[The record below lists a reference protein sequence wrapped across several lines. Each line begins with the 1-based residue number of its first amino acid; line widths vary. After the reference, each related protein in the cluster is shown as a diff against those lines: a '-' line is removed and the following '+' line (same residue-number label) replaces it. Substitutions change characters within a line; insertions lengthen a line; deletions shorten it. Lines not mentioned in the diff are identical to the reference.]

1 MMLNE
6 IIEAINGNVKFCL
19 RNSKTFFVSKCS
31 VNGNIIKFTDAVD
44 GIECEE
50 ILDNTELMTFASNT
64 IPYMS
69 DLSDIK
75 SFLKI
80 NADDH
85 IQNNLIFDDFVR
97 KCVSYMKLFNDQ
109 SVNKIKEA
117 VIDNNTSNLDKL
129 VIIECEHIIDLDN
142 CAQAEVKVIKATYK
156 KLVDTKLNEALHTLN
171 QFIADVDDK
180 EFELEANNIKKDLS
194 DNANDYMQSIINI
207 PFEDLFDTWPT
218 LLNPSP
224 FNLNK
229 KRVGNHKSNQ

>member
-31 VNGNIIKFTDAVD
+31 VSGNIIKFTDAVD

-97 KCVSYMKLFNDQ
+97 KCVAYMRLFNDQ

-129 VIIECEHIIDLDN
+129 VIIECEQIIDLDN
-142 CAQAEVKVIKATYK
+142 CTQAEEYIVRTSYK
-156 KLVDTKLNEALHTLN
+156 KLVNTKLNEALLSID
-171 QFIADVDDK
+171 QFIIDVDDK
-180 EFELEANNIKKDLS
+180 DFEQEAVIIKENLS
-194 DNANDYMQSIINI
+194 SNAINYIKSIDTI
-207 PFEDLFDTWPT
+207 PLDKLFATWPT

-224 FNLNK
+224 FNLNI
-229 KRVGNHKSNQ
+229 VSI

>member
-31 VNGNIIKFTDAVD
+31 VSGNIIKFTDAVD

-85 IQNNLIFDDFVR
+85 IHNNLIFDDFVR

-117 VIDNNTSNLDKL
+117 VIDNNTGATSLFLESSRRLGDRWTL
-129 VIIECEHIIDLDN
+129 GL
-142 CAQAEVKVIKATYK
+142 EVRGFVNA
-156 KLVDTKLNEALHTLN
+156 DPGDALYSFRRDSYGQL
-171 QFIADVDDK
+171 
-180 EFELEANNIKKDLS
+180 
-194 DNANDYMQSIINI
+194 
-207 PFEDLFDTWPT
+207 
-218 LLNPSP
+218 LLNYY
-224 FNLNK
+224 F
-229 KRVGNHKSNQ
+229 

>member
-31 VNGNIIKFTDAVD
+31 VSGNIIKFTDAVD

-97 KCVSYMKLFNDQ
+97 KCISYMKLFNGQ

-142 CAQAEVKVIKATYK
+142 CTQAEVKVIKAAYK
-156 KLVDTKLNEALHTLN
+156 KLVNTKLNEALLSID
-171 QFIADVDDK
+171 QFIVDVDDK
-180 EFELEANNIKKDLS
+180 DFEQEAVIIKEDLS
-194 DNANDYMQSIINI
+194 SNAINYIKSIDTI
-207 PFEDLFDTWPT
+207 PLHELFSTWPT

-224 FNLNK
+224 FNLNI
-229 KRVGNHKSNQ
+229 VSI